1 MTPSNAQTFSLWSA
15 SNYQVLWSW
24 VWRSLGAGDV
34 DVDDVIVE
42 VVRADLGFDLVVERE
57 GVKKYR
63 VRRDIRRLKRTL
75 LVSQMINN

>member
-1 MTPSNAQTFSLWSA
+1 
-15 SNYQVLWSW
+15 
-24 VWRSLGAGDV
+24 V